1 MRSDHLNKH
10 VCIDLINK
18 KERKKFCFLK
28 VKTHSINLNGNINDE
43 HRMKN
48 LDSDPDETNRDHH
61 HHHHHQHHPLQHQA
75 SLHMHHQRFM
85 VADIKAEPRM
95 SD

>member
-1 MRSDHLNKH
+1 M
-10 VCIDLINK
+10 
-18 KERKKFCFLK
+18 
-28 VKTHSINLNGNINDE
+28 NLNGNNIHDD

-48 LDSDPDETNRDHH
+48 LDSDPEETNRDHH
-61 HHHHHQHHPLQHQA
+61 HHHQQHPAL
-75 SLHMHHQRFM
+75 LHMHHQRFM